1 MDISNYRHSQRGYFM
16 KSTLIAAAAISL
28 FAASAAYANPAANTA
43 AQAQQTVA
51 KQQMVQAS
59 TGTTQLK
66 SENDKLSYT
75 IGADLGANF
84 KRQGVNINAEVLAQ
98 GIKDVLSGKQPALTK
113 EQMTSALKNFQ
124 QKMMAKRLEQMKN
137 ASAKNMKEGEMF
149 LTQNK
154 AKQGVKTLPSG
165 LQYKILT
172 PGTGPQPTA
181 KDSVTVDYTGTL
193 INGTVFDSTA
203 KAGKPVTFKV
213 TEVIPGWTEA
223 LQMMKQ
229 GATWQIF
236 VPSKLAYGNR
246 GVGGPIGPNQTLI
259 FKIHL
264 IAVNKA
270 GTAKKS

>member
-1 MDISNYRHSQRGYFM
+1 M